1 MIVYRITNSLYSDD
15 LSGTGAKLFGARW
28 NSKGTPM
35 LYTAGHISLAVL
47 ELLVHSS
54 FKNFSIDLDLIDIQL
69 PANIEPAEISVK
81 KLKSKWEYDQDYT
94 RFIGDEFIRNKQ
106 DLLLKVPSAII
117 REENNFLINP
127 LHADFKKIKV
137 RETRSFKPDER
148 FFSIL

>member
-117 REENNFLINP
+117 REESNYLVNP
-127 LHADFKKIKV
+127 LHADFKKVKV

-148 FFSIL
+148 FFSII